1 MLGRQDADA
10 WVARRDQLMKLR
22 TALLFVVCGAIL
34 RFAITAHLNWINL
47 QTVGLI
53 LMLVGAFGLLLSVY
67 RLMLAA
73 GRRRRPALGPALAEL
88 VEEGPPAPEPP
99 DSTRISEEIESAHL
113 LAQEARPPLEAE
125 GYTNQRIDELALAF
139 VANRVG
145 QGREEFITWALAQGR
160 LGRDPNV
167 DA

>member
-1 MLGRQDADA
+1 
-10 WVARRDQLMKLR
+10 MKLR
-22 TALLFVVCGAIL
+22 TALFFIVLGAIL
-34 RFAITAHLNWINL
+34 RFAITAHLSWINL

-73 GRRRRPALGPALAEL
+73 GRRRRQALGPALAEL
-88 VEEGPPAPEPP
+88 VDERPPDPAPP
-99 DSTRISEEIESAHL
+99 DPTLISEEIERARL
-113 LAQEARPPLEAE
+113 LGQEARPFLAAE
-125 GYTNQRIDELALAF
+125 GYTDQRIDELALAF
-139 VANRVG
+139 VANDVG
-145 QGREEFITWALAQGR
+145 RGREEFSSWALAQGR